1 MAAPSAIRYSAS
13 YDALQKLA
21 LDLHWSWSH
30 DTDIIWRKLDPIL
43 WELTHNP
50 YVVLQ
55 TVSAERINEVL
66 DDAAVR
72 ELVRDLLMQKQ
83 QHDVAPAW
91 FQRTH
96 AGSPLNGV
104 AYFCMEFML
113 SEALPIYSGGL
124 GNVAGDHLKAAS
136 DLGVPVI
143 GVGLLYQQG
152 YSRQVIDEHGMQQ
165 YLFPYNDPGQLPI
178 TELRN
183 EKGEWLRIELA
194 LPGYPLWLRAWK
206 VQVGRVMLLL
216 LDSNDAANLPRYRT
230 ITSELYGGGPELRLA
245 QEMVLGI
252 GGWQLLEALGLQPEV
267 MHLNEGHSAFAIL
280 ERASQFMKKHD
291 VPFNVALAATRAG
304 NIFTSH
310 TAIGA
315 GFDCF
320 APGLIEAF
328 LGGYIRENLKI
339 SVEELLA
346 LGRANPRD
354 EKECFNV
361 AWLAARGSAH
371 INGVSKIH
379 GQVCKRVFAP
389 LFKRWPLPE
398 VPVGAVTNGVH
409 MSTWDSPEADALWTE
424 ACGKERWL
432 GNVADLEQRMRAV
445 PLEKIWHMRRLSKKR
460 LVNNIRMRYTRQLLL
475 GTGTEEDV
483 EKASH
488 IFNPET
494 LTLGFAR
501 RFIEYK
507 RNNLLLRDPDRL
519 QRLLTNPQRPVQLV
533 IAGKP
538 HSRDKYG
545 QHMVYQWIQ
554 FIRERRL
561 QQHVIFLSDYDMG
574 VTDDLVQGVDVWIN
588 TPRRPWEACGTS
600 GMKVLVNGGLN
611 LSVRD
616 GWWDE
621 AYHPDLG
628 WAITAGNEKSS
639 IAEKDAADA
648 AQLYQLLEE
657 EVVPEYYTRN
667 EQGLPERW
675 VYRIRESMARL
686 TPAFSANRCLRE
698 YLDTYYLPAA
708 EAYTARAAQHAQ
720 KARDI
725 AAVQEALEKEWPHV
739 NIVHSHVDKRD
750 SKYFYDVAIHT
761 GKLAPDAVRVEIFAD
776 PLTPGGD
783 PFRYKMEQVA
793 TAGNNTFRYTASIN
807 AERPVDHYTIR
818 ILPRNDQV
826 AVPLECPLIVW
837 ER

>member
-1 MAAPSAIRYSAS
+1 MAAPAAIRYAAQ
-13 YDALQKLA
+13 YNALQELA

-30 DTDIIWRKLDPIL
+30 DTDIIWRKLDPVL

-66 DDAAVR
+66 DQA
-72 ELVRDLLMQKQ
+72 ELRQLVQELLQQKQ

-91 FQRTH
+91 FQQTY
-96 AGSPLNGV
+96 GSAPLTAV
-104 AYFCMEFML
+104 AYFSMEFML

-165 YLFPYNDPGQLPI
+165 YLFPYNDPGQLPV
-178 TELRN
+178 TALRN
-183 EKGEWLRIELA
+183 EKGEWLRVELA

-280 ERASQFMKKHD
+280 ERASQFMKKHN
-291 VPFNVALAATRAG
+291 VPFHVALAATRAG

-328 LGGYIRENLKI
+328 LGGYARENLKI
-339 SVEELLA
+339 SVDELLA
-346 LGRANPRD
+346 LGRVNPRD

-389 LFKRWPLPE
+389 LFPRWPLQE
-398 VPVGAVTNGVH
+398 IPVGTVTNGVH
-409 MSTWDSPEADALWTE
+409 MSTWDSPEADALWTA

-432 GNVADLEQRMRAV
+432 GNVTELEQQMRAI

-460 LVNNIRMRYTRQLLL
+460 LVNTIRVRYTRQLMM
-475 GTGTEEDV
+475 GTGTEADI

-519 QRLLTNPQRPVQLV
+519 QRLLTNPERPVQLV

-545 QHMVYQWIQ
+545 QQMVYQWIQ
-554 FIRERRL
+554 FIRERQL

-574 VTDDLVQGVDVWIN
+574 ITDDLVQGVDVWIN

-628 WAITAGNEKSS
+628 WAITAGNQKDN

-648 AQLYQLLEE
+648 AELYEMLEN

-667 EQGLPERW
+667 AQGIPERW

-698 YLDTYYLPAA
+698 YLEKYYLPAA
-708 EAYTARAAQHAQ
+708 SEYAARTAHDAQ

-725 AAVQEALEKEWPHV
+725 AALQEELTKEWPHIRFI
-739 NIVHSHVDKRD
+739 NTHVDQRD
-750 SKYFYDVAIHT
+750 NDYLFSVEIET
-761 GKLAPDAVRVEIFAD
+761 GKLGPAMLRVEIYAE
-776 PLTPGGD
+776 PATPQSG
-783 PFRYKMEQVA
+783 PFCYAIEQCAA
-793 TAGNNTFRYTASIN
+793 TGENKFRYTACIR
-807 AERPVDHYTIR
+807 AERPVDHYTVRVI
-818 ILPRNDQV
+818 PRNDKF
-826 AVPLECPLIVW
+826 AVPFECPLILW